1 MRRMQV
7 LRKNAVGCSFFFQII
22 YLLCGDMAM
31 EKEMIIVD
39 YRMPE
44 NGVDLEE
51 AELPF
56 DPCRNFALLGKEEES
71 GCSIRSEYK
80 RFRKCFGKKGVYAF
94 MRLSRVCTPYN
105 TLGHIAGVHHV
116 SMYMARQ
123 LAAKGV
129 PVDLGLMF
137 GAALM
142 HDIGK
147 YGCRPEEGRRV
158 PYLHYYA
165 TYQYCRENRL
175 ETIGDI
181 ASNHSVWDL
190 ELENLSAES
199 LLLIYADFRVK
210 SIYDAG
216 KKEQIHFWSLDESYE
231 VILGK
236 LDNVDEAKRTRYAR
250 VYAKLKDFEEYM
262 ISLGCAVDLVSA
274 PGEAVRRPPL
284 PVS

>member
-1 MRRMQV
+1 MG
-7 LRKNAVGCSFFFQII
+7 K
-22 YLLCGDMAM
+22 
-31 EKEMIIVD
+31 EKIVAE
-39 YRMPE
+39 YRIPQG
-44 NGVDLEE
+44 GVDLKEVLSLCEPYMNQVSEKEPEEGWLFYTWHFLLAEYFPENYSVEEFEGGRQAVFYYVDVLNGLFAREE

-56 DPCRNFALLGKEEES
+56 DPCRSFALLGKEEER
-71 GCSIRSEYK
+71 GCGIRSEYK

-94 MRLSRVCTPYN
+94 MCLSRVCTPYN

-129 PVDLGLMF
+129 PVDLGLMS

-158 PYLHYYA
+158 PYLHYYY

-190 ELENLSAES
+190 EL
-199 LLLIYADFRVK
+199 
-210 SIYDAG
+210 
-216 KKEQIHFWSLDESYE
+216 
-231 VILGK
+231 
-236 LDNVDEAKRTRYAR
+236 
-250 VYAKLKDFEEYM
+250 
-262 ISLGCAVDLVSA
+262 
-274 PGEAVRRPPL
+274 
-284 PVS
+284 